1 MWHLSVGR
9 QRASLW
15 LAMGWNL
22 REGELSFLF
31 IYLKLCQV
39 IRVWASSLSRSSE
52 KCIRQLKQKTAFC
65 IGLPNFGS
73 QITFNVSLF
82 IRSNARE
89 FIIWPFAGFST
100 GKKAFYSSAFFSLH
114 LSLFFHICTTLVL
127 DRRGSNKGD
136 FCVTTSMEYS
146 FPRNTYIWDTLLSG
160 NGNNQIKEEP

>member
-15 LAMGWNL
+15 RAMGWH
-22 REGELSFLF
+22 FLF
-31 IYLKLCQV
+31 IYLKSCQV
-39 IRVWASSLSRSSE
+39 VRVWASSLSRPSE
-52 KCIRQLKQKTAFC
+52 KCIKRLKQKTAFC

-100 GKKAFYSSAFFSLH
+100 GKKAFYSSAFFPLY

-136 FCVTTSMEYS
+136 FCVRTSMEYS
-146 FPRNTYIWDTLLSG
+146 FPRNTHAYIWDMLLSG